1 MRRAILGRCLRVADR
16 LFPERQIILRS
27 RGDVRYV
34 ALSRGIQMMLSAAM
48 LMALTLVSV
57 AAVNTALR
65 DRAREQRVAD
75 ILAAYDQL
83 AADFQRTQERFALAS
98 RELEDKYRRLH
109 DLASQHGALQQNLT
123 VTEDRLSRV
132 ARERDQALQTRE
144 KLQSRVTTLEK
155 QLSGLRGTQDE
166 LIERI
171 HDRARTN
178 LSTLE
183 RTIRMT
189 GVDADRLVA
198 QALEDLD
205 IGGEGGPLVAA
216 PETDRPP
223 GAPSG
228 MIDADPKLA
237 GLEAQLARWTGLQA
251 VVQRMPL
258 ARPVDGGTV
267 SSGFGKRQ
275 DPITRQRAVHYG
287 VDITGPAKSPI
298 LATGPGTVVFAGRK
312 GPYGRMVEID
322 HGYGFRTRYA
332 HLRQIL
338 VKRGDEVG
346 VRHVIGTMGS
356 TGRSTGVHLH
366 YEVLYNDDPQD
377 PVSFLEAGTHVLRLE
392 EVDAARR

>member
-1 MRRAILGRCLRVADR
+1 MRRAILGRCLRVVDR

-34 ALSRGIQMMLSAAM
+34 ALSRGVQMMLSAAM
-48 LMALTLVSV
+48 LTAATLAGV
-57 AAVNTALR
+57 AAVDTALR

-75 ILAAYDQL
+75 ILLAYDQL
-83 AADFQRTQERFALAS
+83 AADFQRTQERFALTS

-109 DLASQHGALQQNLT
+109 DLASQHGVLQQNLT

-144 KLQSRVTTLEK
+144 KLKSRVAALEK

-178 LSTLE
+178 LSAVE
-183 RTIRMT
+183 RAIRMT
-189 GVDADRLVA
+189 GIDADRLLA
-198 QALEDLD
+198 QAMEDLD
-205 IGGEGGPLVAA
+205 IAGEGGPLVAA
-216 PETDRPP
+216 TDGERSSGTGETD
-223 GAPSG
+223 
-228 MIDADPKLA
+228 KLA
-237 GLEAQLARWTGLQA
+237 GLEVQLARWTGLQA
-251 VVQRMPL
+251 VLQRMPL
-258 ARPVDGGTV
+258 AKPVDGGSV
-267 SSGFGKRQ
+267 SSGFGKRR

-298 LATGPGTVVFAGRK
+298 LAAGPGTVVFAGRK

-332 HLRQIL
+332 HLRQIQ
-338 VKRGDEVG
+338 VKRGDDVG
-346 VRHVIGTMGS
+346 VRQVIGTMGS